1 MFDSIGKTFMII
13 GLIFLLLGLLIHF
26 GGKFFS
32 LGRLPGDIVIQKG
45 NGTFYFP
52 VVTSIL
58 LSVILSLALS
68 FFNRR

>member
-26 GGKFFS
+26 GGKIFS